1 MAQEQVKK
9 FLGKITPE
17 DHGGKP
23 RSVIFTLGNGQSIV
37 AELDKLDSVTV
48 ERLAVHGLSQ
58 KIGDAASSFSK
69 DRDFLGAFASLSGV
83 WETLQAGG
91 WNQKGGGG
99 TSDLVAAVAK
109 LKGVSL
115 EEAQAAI
122 DKANEEQL
130 AALKKHPAIKAEI
143 AEIQKKRAKEAA
155 KTAGSLED
163 LTKAIGL

>member
-37 AELDKLDSVTV
+37 GELDKLDAATV

-69 DRDFLGAFASLSGV
+69 DRDFLGAFASMSGV
-83 WETLQAGG
+83 WETLLAGG

-122 DKANEEQL
+122 DKATEEQV
-130 AALKKHPAIKAEI
+130 AQLKKHPAIKAEI

>member
-37 AELDKLDSVTV
+37 GELDKLDAATV

-69 DRDFLGAFASLSGV
+69 DRDFLGAFASMSGV
-83 WETLQAGG
+83 WETLLAGG

-130 AALKKHPAIKAEI
+130 AALRKHPAIKAEI